1 MRRKSKRTRQL
12 PKYLKKQIE
21 RANKKI
27 KEWLDVGLTSNELR
41 MAQKFFKDFYKANKK
56 RVKNN
61 DLLSKNILVTKREQQ
76 EYQQIVNYVLSD
88 EFDTPTER
96 QKQNKKL
103 RDYWEDKQQ
112 VKDRFASAQD
122 KFGVEDEQDYVD
134 FIDDINRI
142 NNDRLYSAIMNSEQ
156 WAILRSYG
164 KKYNISFEK
173 IQEIAVDI
181 YMRTGKTYDA
191 LFNEVL
197 NVLFGGD

>member
-1 MRRKSKRTRQL
+1 VRRKSKRTRQL

-27 KEWLDVGLTSNELR
+27 KEWLDVGLSSNELR

-61 DLLSKNILVTKREQQ
+61 DLLSKNILVTRREQQ

-103 RDYWEDKQQ
+103 RDYWEDKKPVQ
-112 VKDRFASAQD
+112 DRFAEAQD
-122 KFGVEDEQDYVD
+122 KYNVEDEQDYID
-134 FIDDINRI
+134 FTDDINRV
-142 NNDRLYSAIMNSEQ
+142 NNDRMLSSIMSSDQ
-156 WAILRSYG
+156 WAILRGYG
-164 KKYNISFEK
+164 KRYNMSFEK
-173 IQEIAVDI
+173 IQEIALDI
-181 YMRTGKTYDA
+181 YNRTGKTYDS

-197 NVLFGGD
+197 SSMSGGD

>member
-1 MRRKSKRTRQL
+1 MRRKSKRTRAL

-61 DLLSKNILVTKREQQ
+61 DLLSKNILVTRREQQ

-103 RDYWEDKQQ
+103 RDFWEDKQQ

-134 FIDDINRI
+134 FIDDINRV

-197 NVLFGGD
+197 SVLFGGD

>member
-41 MAQKFFKDFYKANKK
+41 MAQKFFQDFYKANKK
-56 RVKNN
+56 RVKNA

-103 RDYWEDKQQ
+103 RDYWEDKQS
-112 VKDRFASAQD
+112 VKDRFEDAQD
-122 KFGVEDEQDYVD
+122 KYNVEDEQDYID
-134 FIDDINRI
+134 FTDDMNRV
-142 NNDRLYSAIMNSEQ
+142 NNDRMLSSIMSSEQ
-156 WAILRSYG
+156 WAILRGYG
-164 KKYNISFEK
+164 QRYNMSFEK
-173 IQEIAVDI
+173 IQEIALDI
-181 YMRTGKTYDA
+181 YNRTGKTYDS

-197 NVLFGGD
+197 SSMSGGD

>member
-27 KEWLDVGLTSNELR
+27 KEWTDVGLSSNELR
-41 MAQKFFKDFYKANKK
+41 MAQKFFQDFYKANKK

-122 KFGVEDEQDYVD
+122 KYNVEDEQDYID
-134 FIDDINRI
+134 FTDDINRV
-142 NNDRLYSAIMNSEQ
+142 NNDRMLSSIMSSDQ
-156 WAILRSYG
+156 WAILRGYG
-164 KKYNISFEK
+164 KRYNISFEK
-173 IQEIAVDI
+173 IQEIALDI
-181 YMRTGKTYDA
+181 YNRTGKTYDS
-191 LFNEVL
+191 LFNEIL
-197 NVLFGGD
+197 SSMSGGD

>member
-21 RANKKI
+21 KANKKI

-41 MAQKFFKDFYKANKK
+41 TAQKFFQDFYKANKK
-56 RVKNN
+56 RVKNT
-61 DLLSKNILVTKREQQ
+61 DLLSKNILVTRREQR

-103 RDYWEDKQQ
+103 RDYWENKPQ
-112 VKDRFASAQD
+112 VKDRFASAQEKYD
-122 KFGVEDEQDYVD
+122 VADEQDYID
-134 FIDDINRI
+134 FTDDMNRV
-142 NNDRLYSAIMNSEQ
+142 NNDRMLASIMSSNQ
-156 WAILRSYG
+156 WAILRGYG
-164 KKYNISFEK
+164 QRYNMSFEK
-173 IQEIAVDI
+173 IQEIALDI
-181 YMRTGKTYDA
+181 YNRSGKTYDA

-197 NVLFGGD
+197 SVITGGD

>member
-27 KEWLDVGLTSNELR
+27 NEWLDVGLTSNELR
-41 MAQKFFKDFYKANKK
+41 MAQKFFQDFYKANKK
-56 RVKNN
+56 RVKNA

-76 EYQQIVNYVLSD
+76 EYQQIVNYILSD

-134 FIDDINRI
+134 FIDDIKRV
-142 NNDRLYSAIMNSEQ
+142 NNDRLLSSIMDSKQ
-156 WAILRSYG
+156 WAILRGYG
-164 KKYNISFEK
+164 KRHNISFDM
-173 IQEIAVDI
+173 IQDIALDI
-181 YMRTGKTYDA
+181 YYKTGKTYDA

-197 NVLFGGD
+197 SVITGGD

>member
-1 MRRKSKRTRQL
+1 VRRKSKRTRPL

-61 DLLSKNILVTKREQQ
+61 DLLSKNILVTRREQQ

-103 RDYWEDKQQ
+103 RDYWEDKKPVQ
-112 VKDRFASAQD
+112 DRFASAQD
-122 KFGVEDEQDYVD
+122 KYNVEDEQDYID
-134 FIDDINRI
+134 FTDDINRV
-142 NNDRLYSAIMNSEQ
+142 NNDRMLSSIMSSDQ
-156 WAILRSYG
+156 WAILRGYG
-164 KKYNISFEK
+164 KRYNMSFEK
-173 IQEIAVDI
+173 IQEIALDI
-181 YMRTGKTYDA
+181 YNRTGKTYDS

-197 NVLFGGD
+197 SSMSGGD

>member
-27 KEWLDVGLTSNELR
+27 KEWTDVGLTSNELR
-41 MAQKFFKDFYKANKK
+41 MAQKFFQDFYKANKK
-56 RVKNN
+56 RVKNT

-76 EYQQIVNYVLSD
+76 EYQQIVNYILSD

-103 RDYWEDKQQ
+103 RDYWENKQQ
-112 VKDRFASAQD
+112 VKDRFASAQE

-134 FIDDINRI
+134 FVDDIKRV
-142 NNDRLYSAIMNSEQ
+142 NNDRLLSTIMDSKQ
-156 WAILRSYG
+156 WAILRGYG
-164 KKYNISFEK
+164 KRYNISFEK
-173 IQEIAVDI
+173 IQEIALDI
-181 YMRTGKTYDA
+181 YYRTGKTYDA

-197 NVLFGGD
+197 SVITGGD

>member
-1 MRRKSKRTRQL
+1 VRRKSKRTRQL

-61 DLLSKNILVTKREQQ
+61 DLLSKNILVTRREQQ

-103 RDYWEDKQQ
+103 RDYWEDKKPVQ
-112 VKDRFASAQD
+112 DRFASAQD
-122 KFGVEDEQDYVD
+122 KYNVEDEQDYID
-134 FIDDINRI
+134 FTDDINRV
-142 NNDRLYSAIMNSEQ
+142 NNDRMLSSIMSSDQ
-156 WAILRSYG
+156 WAILRGYG
-164 KKYNISFEK
+164 KRYNMSFEK
-173 IQEIAVDI
+173 IQEIALDI
-181 YMRTGKTYDA
+181 YNRTGKTYDS

-197 NVLFGGD
+197 SSMSGGD